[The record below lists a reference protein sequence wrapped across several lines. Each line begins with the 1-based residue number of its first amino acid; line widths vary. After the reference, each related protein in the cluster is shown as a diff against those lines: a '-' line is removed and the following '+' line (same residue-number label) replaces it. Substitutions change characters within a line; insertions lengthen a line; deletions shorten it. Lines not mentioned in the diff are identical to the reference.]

1 MILTVLFHTDKAKKD
16 ALRTAV
22 RVSELLVDSVNGGV
36 EEAFINEKR
45 IEFEIRAL
53 VSTIVRYKKQMN
65 QWLAASN
72 AMNSVL
78 KVCFILYL

>member
-1 MILTVLFHTDKAKKD
+1 MLFHTDKAKKD
-16 ALRTAV
+16 ALRTGV
-22 RVSELLVDSVNGGV
+22 HVSELLVDSVNGGV

-45 IEFEIRAL
+45 IGFEIRAL
-53 VSTIVRYKKQMN
+53 VSTIIRYKKQMN
-65 QWLAASN
+65 QWLAASH